1 MPNRILRDGILTS
14 DAVDSLSNP
23 AEVFY
28 RRLMSIVD
36 DYGRY
41 FAKPSLLRAACYPL
55 RLDKPH
61 HAHVD
66 DTDVVRFLAELCNTK
81 PAALALV
88 YEVGGKQYLELQNFK
103 QQVRTNAKFPAPP
116 AFLTSLT
123 ASASTTGDSDV
134 TRRDSEHL
142 GGVGGGVGDV
152 VEGDRGCKHPQSPV
166 ACPHLEIIKLY
177 SQHLPMGRQVR
188 PPWNGPRAT
197 ALAARWK
204 ELPER
209 QRLEWWDAF
218 FAHCAKSEFLT
229 GKVSPRMGRKPFEVS
244 LDWIVTA
251 SNFQKIIEGAY
262 DD

>member
-28 RRLMSIVD
+28 RRLMSVVD

-41 FAKPSLLRAACYPL
+41 FARPSLLRAACYPL

-81 PAALALV
+81 PAPLALV
-88 YEVGGKQYLELQNFK
+88 YEVKGKQYLELQNFK

-116 AFLTSLT
+116 DGL
-123 ASASTTGDSDV
+123 SASDITTIPSDI
-134 TRRDSEHL
+134 TKIDSEHSGGG
-142 GGVGGGVGDV
+142 GGVVGDV
-152 VEGDRGCKHPQSPV
+152 VVGEGDRGCKHPPSPV
-166 ACPHLEIIKLY
+166 ACPHQEIIKLY
-177 SQHLPMGRQVR
+177 SKHLPMGRQVR
-188 PPWNGPRAT
+188 PPWKGPRAT

-209 QRLEWWDAF
+209 QRIEWWDAF
-218 FAHCAKSEFLT
+218 FEHCAKSEFLT
-229 GKVSPRMGRKPFEVS
+229 GRVPPRHGRKPFEVS
-244 LDWIVTA
+244 IDWIVES

>member
-14 DAVDSLSNP
+14 EAVDSLSNQ
-23 AEVFY
+23 AELFY
-28 RRLMSIVD
+28 RRLLSVID

-55 RLDKPH
+55 RIDGPRK
-61 HAHVD
+61 VD
-66 DTDVVRFLAELCNTK
+66 DLDIVKFMAEVCNTK
-81 PAALALV
+81 PEPLV
-88 YEVGGKQYLELQNFK
+88 VAYEVGGKQYLQVQNFK
-103 QQVRTNAKFPAPP
+103 QQVRTNAKFPPPP
-116 AFLTSLT
+116 ALAITTPTS
-123 ASASTTGDSDV
+123 DI
-134 TRRDSEHL
+134 TRADSEHL
-142 GGVGGGVGDV
+142 GGGEGGGVV
-152 VEGDRGCKHPQSPV
+152 VFEGEGDRGCKHPPPS
-166 ACPHLEIIKLY
+166 ACPHQEIIKLY

-188 PPWNGPRAT
+188 PPWNGSRAT

-209 QRLEWWDAF
+209 QRIEWWDAF
-218 FAHCAKSEFLT
+218 FAHCAKSTFLT
-229 GKVSPRMGRKPFEVS
+229 GRVPPRQGRKPFEVS